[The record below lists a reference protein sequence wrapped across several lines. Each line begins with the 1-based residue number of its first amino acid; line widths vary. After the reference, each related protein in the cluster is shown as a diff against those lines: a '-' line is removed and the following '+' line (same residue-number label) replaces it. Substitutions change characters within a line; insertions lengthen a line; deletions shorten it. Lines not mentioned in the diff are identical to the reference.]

1 MFPTF
6 IAVARARY
14 LNSIVGVKKNNGQP
28 GPLGVWGSG
37 RGGDGGWNSILRM
50 KKNITMR
57 HCAKLNSQAFKKEK
71 ETVRALLDI

>member
-28 GPLGVWGSG
+28 GPLGVWGGEEGG
-37 RGGDGGWNSILRM
+37 RL
-50 KKNITMR
+50 
-57 HCAKLNSQAFKKEK
+57 KLDPPDEK
-71 ETVRALLDI
+71 EHNYANKEALFLIGEISQQVL